1 MELSLLMKL
10 RIGAAM
16 AVGVVLVGI
25 LAWQMAGPSEPAG
38 SIGGDGATI
47 LILLAFVAGLGAY
60 FVSWPYGRE
69 IGVLAVPSG
78 LAVWAVRSGSMAA
91 LMQLYPAVT
100 QRQGLLAALRWEPIF
115 WLTVLAAGFAGVLLG
130 QQIRPGIKLNMT
142 GGKPNSSSGKHL
154 NTLIALICSGF
165 IAQLCIRI
173 FAQDISMSD
182 SRLGSV
188 VSQPAIG
195 QIVFAVL
202 VSFGLSAF
210 LVKEFLNVGYIWPT
224 IAAAFVTAFAA
235 SIYIRQMQYVVQSW
249 PAAFFSNAVVSI
261 LPVQMVAFGA
271 LGSIAGYWMAV
282 RYSYWRK
289 HEQK

>member
-16 AVGVVLVGI
+16 TVGVVLVGI

-47 LILLAFVAGLGAY
+47 LILLGFAAGFGAY
-60 FVSWPYGRE
+60 FVSWPYGRQ

-91 LMQLYPAVT
+91 LMQLNPTAT
-100 QRQGLLAALRWEPIF
+100 QRQALLGTLRWEPIF
-115 WLTVLAAGFAGVLLG
+115 WLTVVAAGFAGVLLG
-130 QQIRPGIKLNMT
+130 EKVRPGIKLNKT
-142 GGKPNSSSGKHL
+142 QVKPNSKSGKYL
-154 NTLIALICSGF
+154 NTVIALICSGF
-165 IAQLCIRI
+165 IAQFCIRI
-173 FAQDISMSD
+173 FAQDI
-182 SRLGSV
+182 RLGSV
-188 VSQPAIG
+188 TSQPAVG
-195 QIVFAVL
+195 QIVFAVI
-202 VSFGLSAF
+202 VSFGLAAF
-210 LVKEFLNVGYIWPT
+210 LVKKFLDVGYIWPT
-224 IAAAFVTAFAA
+224 IAAFFVTAFAA
-235 SIYIRQMQYVVQSW
+235 SIYIRKMQYVVQSW

-289 HEQK
+289 HEPK

>member
-25 LAWQMAGPSEPAG
+25 LAWQMAGPPEPAG
-38 SIGGDGATI
+38 AIGGDGAII

-60 FVSWPYGRE
+60 FISWPYGRQ
-69 IGVLAVPSG
+69 IGVLAAPSG

-91 LMQLYPAVT
+91 LMQLNPTVT
-100 QRQGLLAALRWEPIF
+100 QRQEVLAALRCEPIF
-115 WLTVLAAGFAGVLLG
+115 WLAVVAAGFAGVLLG
-130 QQIRPGIKLNMT
+130 EKVRPGMALKKT
-142 GGKPNSSSGKHL
+142 HGKSNFKSGKYL
-154 NTLIALICSGF
+154 NTVIALICSGL
-165 IAQLCIRI
+165 IAQFFIRI
-173 FAQDISMSD
+173 LAQDI
-182 SRLGSV
+182 RLGSV
-188 VSQPAIG
+188 VSQPAVG

-202 VSFGLSAF
+202 VSFGLAAF
-210 LVKEFLNVGYIWPT
+210 LAKKFLDASHIWPT
-224 IAAAFVTAFAA
+224 IAAACVTAVTAT
-235 SIYIRQMQYVVQSW
+235 IYIKQMQYVVHIW

-282 RYSYWRK
+282 RYRYWRK
-289 HEQK
+289 HESR

>member
-38 SIGGDGATI
+38 AIGGDGATI

-60 FVSWPYGRE
+60 FVSWPYGRQ
-69 IGVLAVPSG
+69 IGVLAAPSG
-78 LAVWAVRSGSMAA
+78 LAVWAVRSGSMTT
-91 LMQLYPAVT
+91 LMQLNPTVT
-100 QRQGLLAALRWEPIF
+100 QRQEVLAVLRWEPVF
-115 WLTVLAAGFAGVLLG
+115 WLLIVAAGFAGVLLG
-130 QQIRPGIKLNMT
+130 EKIRPGMALKKTQGKYNFKSGKYLNMVVALI
-142 GGKPNSSSGKHL
+142 GSG
-154 NTLIALICSGF
+154 LIAQF
-165 IAQLCIRI
+165 CIRI
-173 FAQDISMSD
+173 LAQDISMSD
-182 SRLGSV
+182 SRWGSV
-188 VSQPAIG
+188 MSQPAVG
-195 QIVFAVL
+195 QIVFGVL
-202 VSFGLSAF
+202 VSFGLAAF
-210 LVKEFLNVGYIWPT
+210 LVKKFLDASYIWPT
-224 IAAAFVTAFAA
+224 IAAALVTAVAA
-235 SIYIRQMQYVVQSW
+235 TLYVKQMQHVVQGW

-289 HEQK
+289 HEPK

>member
-38 SIGGDGATI
+38 AIGGDGATI

-60 FVSWPYGRE
+60 FVSWPYGRQ
-69 IGVLAVPSG
+69 IGVLAAPSG
-78 LAVWAVRSGSMAA
+78 LAVWAVRSGSMTT
-91 LMQLYPAVT
+91 LMQLNPTVT
-100 QRQGLLAALRWEPIF
+100 QRQEVLAVLRWEPVF
-115 WLTVLAAGFAGVLLG
+115 WLLIVAAGFAGVLLG
-130 QQIRPGIKLNMT
+130 EKIRPGMALKKTHGKHNFKSGKYLNMVVALI
-142 GGKPNSSSGKHL
+142 GSG
-154 NTLIALICSGF
+154 LIAQF
-165 IAQLCIRI
+165 CIRI
-173 FAQDISMSD
+173 LAQDISMSD
-182 SRLGSV
+182 SRWGSV
-188 VSQPAIG
+188 MSQPAVG
-195 QIVFAVL
+195 QIVFGVL
-202 VSFGLSAF
+202 VSFGLAAF
-210 LVKEFLNVGYIWPT
+210 LVKKFLDASYIWPT
-224 IAAAFVTAFAA
+224 IAAALVTAVAVTL
-235 SIYIRQMQYVVQSW
+235 YVKQMQHVVQGW

-289 HEQK
+289 HEPK